1 MYNLYESVNY
11 NDLKLEYIGPTKN
24 VSFYEYMDSKELSNK
39 IKNNQI
45 SYGDALKKQKELL
58 KKINEL
64 KIGRK
69 TSEQE

>member
-1 MYNLYESVNY
+1 
-11 NDLKLEYIGPTKN
+11 
-24 VSFYEYMDSKELSNK
+24 MDSKELSNK

-58 KKINEL
+58 NKINEV

-69 TSEQE
+69 TSKQE